1 MPPISTS
8 ILGQEATPGKSQA
21 LKVLLTLV
29 RLAIGI
35 ALLVYLARSGIIDLH
50 TLPKLVTAWPV
61 TVAAIALLIFDGFLM
76 SLRLS
81 WLFRPQGL
89 HLSLQMSLQLTFV
102 GFFFATFV
110 PGSAGGD
117 IAKLFY
123 ATKENSGRKTEIMT
137 VVIFDRLIGLFSM
150 LLLPLLFAPMF
161 PQLIRRVLVLRFLL
175 FTTALIATAML
186 AGFLVCL
193 WNHSI
198 LDRLERKSFGY
209 RKWRSLAIRGLRT
222 IRVYR
227 YSPGMLVSA
236 VVASVLANLSLIGVT
251 TLGLLIMTPSALDM
265 KMCLVI
271 PMGYVANSLP
281 LTPGGLGVGETAF
294 NALFDITGL
303 HGGAEALFCWRI
315 WSASVGILGLALYLR
330 GLKCSIVKT
339 TDVHFRL

>member
-8 ILGQEATPGKSQA
+8 VLGQEAEPAKSPA

-35 ALLVYLARSGIIDLH
+35 ALLVYLARSGIIDLRA
-50 TLPKLVTAWPV
+50 LSKLATAWSI
-61 TVAAIALLIFDGFLM
+61 TLAAVALLIFDVFLM

-89 HLSLQMSLQLTFV
+89 HLSLQTSLQLTFV

-161 PQLIRRVLVLRFLL
+161 PKLIQRVLVLRYLL
-175 FTTALIATAML
+175 VTTALIAAVML

-193 WNHSI
+193 WNQSI
-198 LDRLERKSFGY
+198 LNWLDRKPFGY
-209 RKWRSLAIRGLRT
+209 RKWRSLAIRALRT

-227 YSPGMLVSA
+227 HSPQILVFA
-236 VVASVLANLSLIGVT
+236 FVASMLANLSLIGVT
-251 TLGLLIMTPSALDM
+251 ALGVLIMTPSALEM

-281 LTPGGLGVGETAF
+281 LTPGGLGVGEAAF

-303 HGGAEALFCWRI
+303 HGGAEALLCWRI
-315 WSASVGILGLALYLR
+315 WSALVGILGLIFYLR
-330 GLKCSIVKT
+330 GLRCSITKKT
-339 TDVHFRL
+339 VDR